1 MTDFSKT
8 INLPSTAFAMKA
20 NLSETENLRIDFW
33 KKKKIFQTLKKNSQN
48 DKKYI
53 LHDGPPYANG
63 DLHLGHALNK
73 ILKDIVCRFKFQNNF
88 DVDFVPGWDC
98 HGLPIEWKVEEKFKK
113 KGLNKDEIDVI
124 QFRKKC
130 RDFADHWVNEQ
141 RNQFCRF
148 GIQTDWENIYL
159 TMNKNSEITIVK
171 ELLKFLENG
180 DLFLGFKPVMW
191 SVVEQTAL
199 AEAEI
204 EYHEKKSSSIFV
216 KFPVKSKENLS
227 IIIWTTTPWTIPCNR
242 GLAYS
247 QELRY
252 KIIKIEQDYPELN
265 LSKNEK
271 LIIAEDLLSD
281 FIELN
286 QINSFN
292 ELENIANDKIGELT
306 CKHPLESLGFE
317 FDVKVFP
324 SNHVTAEN
332 GTGFVHI
339 APNHGQ
345 EDFDLGQVHNLGNDP
360 SVNERGVYEKN
371 INFFEG
377 MHVFK
382 SDEKVIDELNKS
394 GQLISHSIYSHS
406 YPHSWRSKAPL
417 IFRAT
422 SQWFISMDRNNLR
435 KKALSQI
442 ENVNWIPKNS
452 KKRILS
458 MVKDRPDWCVSRQ
471 RNWGVPITVFLS
483 KENKTPLIDNEVNEK
498 IIAILQEKGVD
509 SWFTL
514 PNEEFLTKKYNA
526 VDYEKVFSILDV
538 WFDSGSSHVYV
549 LKNNGIDQADL
560 YLEGS
565 DQHRGWF
572 QTSLLESCAIYNR
585 SPYKS
590 VLTHG
595 FVIDEN
601 GKKMS
606 KSLGNVIS
614 PKDIITKYGADILR
628 IWVASSNF
636 NEDIK
641 ISFENI
647 KRQSESYRK
656 IRNTLRFLIGNL
668 SGMDVK
674 GNINYELLPE
684 LEKLILHKIFHLN
697 YEINS
702 FYDSFNFNKV
712 FQLVLSFC
720 SSELSSF
727 FFDIRKDSLYCDS
740 KESEKVK
747 STKFV
752 MKIVFEY
759 LIRWLSPIIP
769 FTTEEAW
776 QCWKKEVDN
785 EAQESC
791 HLLKREKCLDSW
803 DNKKIID
810 SWNKIFE
817 IRNFFLNIVEQKRN
831 EKLLKSSMEAKVNL
845 YLNDKTYESALKT
858 IDLSEILISSD
869 VNLSKKYDD
878 SYINCPDNSKIKM
891 KVEVSTGNKC
901 PRCWKIFNTL
911 NASGLC
917 NRCESVLDEKS

>member
-1 MTDFSKT
+1 MPT
-8 INLPSTAFAMKA
+8 
-20 NLSETENLRIDFW
+20 
-33 KKKKIFQTLKKNSQN
+33 
-48 DKKYI
+48 
-53 LHDGPPYANG
+53 
-63 DLHLGHALNK
+63 
-73 ILKDIVCRFKFQNNF
+73 
-88 DVDFVPGWDC
+88 
-98 HGLPIEWKVEEKFKK
+98 
-113 KGLNKDEIDVI
+113 
-124 QFRKKC
+124 
-130 RDFADHWVNEQ
+130 
-141 RNQFCRF
+141 
-148 GIQTDWENIYL
+148 
-159 TMNKNSEITIVK
+159 
-171 ELLKFLENG
+171 
-180 DLFLGFKPVMW
+180 
-191 SVVEQTAL
+191 
-199 AEAEI
+199 
-204 EYHEKKSSSIFV
+204 
-216 KFPVKSKENLS
+216 
-227 IIIWTTTPWTIPCNR
+227 
-242 GLAYS
+242 
-247 QELRY
+247 
-252 KIIKIEQDYPELN
+252 
-265 LSKNEK
+265 
-271 LIIAEDLLSD
+271 
-281 FIELN
+281 
-286 QINSFN
+286 
-292 ELENIANDKIGELT
+292 
-306 CKHPLESLGFE
+306 
-317 FDVKVFP
+317 
-324 SNHVTAEN
+324 
-332 GTGFVHI
+332 
-339 APNHGQ
+339 
-345 EDFDLGQVHNLGNDP
+345 
-360 SVNERGVYEKN
+360 
-371 INFFEG
+371 
-377 MHVFK
+377 
-382 SDEKVIDELNKS
+382 
-394 GQLISHSIYSHS
+394 
-406 YPHSWRSKAPL
+406 
-417 IFRAT
+417 
-422 SQWFISMDRNNLR
+422 
-435 KKALSQI
+435 
-442 ENVNWIPKNS
+442 
-452 KKRILS
+452 
-458 MVKDRPDWCVSRQ
+458 
-471 RNWGVPITVFLS
+471 
-483 KENKTPLIDNEVNEK
+483 
-498 IIAILQEKGVD
+498 
-509 SWFTL
+509 
-514 PNEEFLTKKYNA
+514 EEFLTKKYNA

-572 QTSLLESCAIYNR
+572 QTSLLESCAIYNK

-878 SYINCPDNSKIKM
+878 SYINCPENSKIKM